1 MLSTTQKFLEHAF
14 EVLNTYYFQGEL
26 PRTVITIQSS
36 PKTNGYITLDKLWTV
51 EGERFREI
59 NISAENMKR
68 PPENVLATLLH
79 EMVHLYCME
88 NGIEDTSKNGR
99 YHNKLFK
106 KEMESRDLKAE
117 YVTYYGYT
125 KTSPTDA
132 FLVTLKQYDLLL
144 PLDKFRATIPKLG
157 NNTRPK
163 SSTRKYVCMQC
174 GISVRATKE
183 VHIACMDCKLQMVI
197 SEGK

>member
-14 EVLNTYYFQGEL
+14 EQFNRHYFQEKL

-36 PKTNGYITLDKLWTV
+36 PKTNGYITIDKLWTV

-79 EMVHLYCME
+79 EMVHLLCME

-106 KEMESRDLKAE
+106 KEMEKRDMKVE
-117 YVTYYGYT
+117 SVKYYGYT
-125 KTSPTDA
+125 KTIPTDA
-132 FLVTLKQYDLLL
+132 FTDTLNRLGLLQ
-144 PLDKFRATIPKLG
+144 PLDKFRSTPPQLG
-157 NNTRPK
+157 SAPRPK
-163 SSTRKYVCMQC
+163 SSTRKYVCSQC
-174 GISVRATKE
+174 GVSVRATKQ
-183 VHIACMDCKLQMVI
+183 VNIACLDCGLPMVVV
-197 SEGK
+197 